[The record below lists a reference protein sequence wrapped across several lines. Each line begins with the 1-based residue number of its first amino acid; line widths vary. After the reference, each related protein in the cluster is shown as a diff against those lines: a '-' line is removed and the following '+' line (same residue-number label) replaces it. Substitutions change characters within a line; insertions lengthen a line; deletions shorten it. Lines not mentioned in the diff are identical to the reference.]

1 MKHYAPY
8 ALSVLFM
15 CLATTGF
22 SQNNSIKP
30 KQFNSFP
37 STINC
42 SEQELSK
49 VFDASAGQQ
58 IILSFSNNF
67 TFSGYIKNNVVKYTN
82 LRSVVVSSPDFNN
95 TIFSI
100 SKITR
105 ADGTLAYVG
114 RIINKD
120 YFDGYEL
127 KRSIT
132 GTYQLIKIE
141 TDQVIPDCKML

>member
-1 MKHYAPY
+1 MKRYAPY
-8 ALSVLFM
+8 ALFVLFL
-15 CLATTGF
+15 CFAAKGY
-22 SQNNSIKP
+22 SQSNSIKP

-42 SEQELSK
+42 SEQELAK
-49 VFDASAGQQ
+49 VFNAVPGQP
-58 IILSFSNNF
+58 ISLSFSSNF
-67 TFSGYIKNNVVKYTN
+67 TFSGIVKNSVAKYSN
-82 LRSVVVSSPDFNN
+82 LRSAVITSPDYAN

-141 TDQVIPDCKML
+141 TDRVIPDCKM